1 MQISFNGT
9 GLGGKT
15 LCIVTKV
22 YEAGTDKLICQH
34 NTDLS
39 DEKEAVSMTADS
51 TTTITGEKKTTSV
64 PKQGTVTQRTSG
76 SGSQGSS
83 YSAPSTT
90 TAASVKTGDD
100 NAAVHALI
108 VMAASIGLMAGCFL
122 YFRRKKAAN

>member
-1 MQISFNGT
+1 
-9 GLGGKT
+9 
-15 LCIVTKV
+15 
-22 YEAGTDKLICQH
+22 
-34 NTDLS
+34 
-39 DEKEAVSMTADS
+39 MTADS

-100 NAAVHALI
+100 NVAVHALI
-108 VMAASIGLMAGCFL
+108 VMAASIGLMARCIQ